1 MAQVSACRQASEQE
15 VEERERNAAMLELW
29 RWAPR
34 IQAQLKKL
42 ERFTNR
48 AVGEHDERIEE
59 LETTKAQLEGEA
71 RKLRYQLE
79 VSRRERKELAAQ
91 LAELRQQVRDL
102 LSARAD
108 SSSESES
115 ESDESEDENTDTDS
129 GEEAE

>member
-1 MAQVSACRQASEQE
+1 MAQVSARQQANEQE

-29 RWAPR
+29 WWAPW
-34 IQAQLKKL
+34 IQAQVKKL

-59 LETTKAQLEGEA
+59 LEEAAERQEGET
-71 RKLRYQLE
+71 RRLRYQLE

-102 LSARAD
+102 LSAQAD
-108 SSSESES
+108 PSSESES
-115 ESDESEDENTDTDS
+115 EGEDESTDTDS